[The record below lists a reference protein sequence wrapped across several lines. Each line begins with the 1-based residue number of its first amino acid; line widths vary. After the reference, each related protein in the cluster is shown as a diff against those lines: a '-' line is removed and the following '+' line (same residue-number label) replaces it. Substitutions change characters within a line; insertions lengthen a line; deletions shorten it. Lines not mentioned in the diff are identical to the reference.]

1 MEVNLELY
9 KIFYIVAEKENITKA
24 SEELHI
30 SQPAITKQIKN
41 LEDSLGFDLFI
52 RTKRGVILTEEG
64 KAIYEQV
71 NEIVKHLKNIDN
83 ITHSIMNHESG
94 TLRIGTGKSM
104 AKIFL
109 IPVLETLHKK
119 YPNIR
124 FELTNAPTSVLIE
137 KLKSGKIDVI
147 FSKLP
152 HKIEPGIKYMKIGEL
167 ENIFICNKDYDNL
180 INREVKFNELL
191 NYPIIL
197 PTDSSITRSIVKE
210 YFNNQFF
217 DIKHTMEAASL
228 SLVTSFSKIGL
239 GIGVT
244 TKEFIKKELD
254 NNTLFEIDANP
265 KLPNIDYGLIMLETT
280 VPSPIAREFCNLINK
295 KQ

>member
-119 YPNIR
+119 DPKIR
-124 FELTNAPTSVLIE
+124 FELANAPTSVLIE
-137 KLKSGKIDVI
+137 KWKSGKRDVI

-197 PTDSSITRSIVKE
+197 PTDSSITRSIVK
-210 YFNNQFF
+210 
-217 DIKHTMEAASL
+217 HTMEAASL

-280 VPSPIAREFCNLINK
+280 VQSPIAREFCNLINK